1 MSAVVLTERH
11 GPSLRITLNRPDRRN
26 ALNAEVLSL
35 ISRGLDEAEADPEVR
50 VVVISGTGD
59 KAFCAGGDLSASADG
74 APFSVDPSRPHN
86 MIVDAFK
93 RIERCELPIVARVNG
108 HALAGGFGLMCAC
121 DLAIS
126 ADHASFGVPE
136 AKIGIFPMT
145 IMPYLLRVL
154 PPRKFMEMC
163 MTGESISA
171 QEALRIGLLNAVVPA
186 GKLDESVDALINTLC
201 ARSPTGIRLGKQAFH
216 AMRDMSLQQALDYA
230 ELMLPMMSAT
240 QDAREGMKAFQEKR
254 APVWKNR

>member
-1 MSAVVLTERH
+1 MSAVVLTERR
-11 GPSLRITLNRPDRRN
+11 GPSFRITLNRPERRN

-35 ISRGLDEAEADPEVR
+35 IVRGLDEAEADPDIR

-59 KAFCAGGDLSASADG
+59 KAFCAGGDLSAHADG

-154 PPRKFMEMC
+154 PPRKFMELC

-171 QEALRIGLLNAVVPA
+171 QEALQIGLLNAVVPA
-186 GKLDESVDALINTLC
+186 SELDTSVDALINTLC

-216 AMRDMSLQQALDYA
+216 AMRDMSLQQGLDYA

>member
-35 ISRGLDEAEADPEVR
+35 ISRGLDEAEADPEIR